1 MKRGKYVLFYLQ
13 NIRRVFSFRSVL
25 AVILV
30 FLSFLLD
37 SERGFWMVLA
47 GRIEPVGGSVILW
60 VSNLIHYGMYYG
72 FALVFLTIP
81 FADAFCAEWNS
92 GFTSYLVQRL
102 GKKKYA
108 GIHIGISAL
117 TGGVTYAMGI
127 GIYLALLKRYYPFF
141 QVEDMDS
148 YNVNGIGELLTESK
162 TEAYLLAFLFL
173 FFLSGCMWGA
183 LASAVSVLITNRYV
197 IAVVPYCLNRTYIEI
212 AKAVHIPGRFRID
225 YIFLSKNIDYSPMQT
240 LVISGIITILVWSGC
255 WLFFQYALKRRLEN
269 DK

>member
-1 MKRGKYVLFYLQ
+1 M
-13 NIRRVFSFRSVL
+13 
-25 AVILV
+25 
-30 FLSFLLD
+30 
-37 SERGFWMVLA
+37 A
-47 GRIEPVGGSVILW
+47 GRIKPMGGSVILY
-60 VSNLIHYGMYYG
+60 VTNLIHYGMYYG

-117 TGGVTYAMGI
+117 TGGVTYAMGT
-127 GIYLALLKRYYPFF
+127 GIYLALLKQYYPFF
-141 QVEDMDS
+141 LLEDMDG
-148 YNVNGIGELLTESK
+148 YNLNGIGGLLTESK
-162 TEAYLLAFLFL
+162 TTAYLLAFLSL

-183 LASAVSVLITNRYV
+183 LASTVSVLVANRYV
-197 IAVVPYCLNRTYIEI
+197 IAVVPYCLNRIYIEI
-212 AKAVHIPGRFRID
+212 AKAAHIPGRFRID
-225 YIFLSKNIDYSPMQT
+225 YIFLSKNIDYSAMQT
-240 LVISGIITILVWSGC
+240 LIISGIITIVVWAGC